1 MTTNQKQW
9 LSKAEPLT
17 WVILTLASLAI
28 ALFFGVQYPMPE
40 QPADPI
46 EPIELVGNEPVELA
60 AHFSNPVDIEGSSSA
75 AAPALTFEGDTDTG
89 LFRSAANT
97 LNISTS
103 GTEQLEIDAA
113 GLTIVPPWTLNNNLT
128 VTGTANIQGS
138 IYDSTGATTVGD
150 QLEVVGQENAQQFW
164 VQGYTTQTANILTA
178 YSSALNTYFAV
189 EGDGLVNV
197 GAASP
202 SVADADNDLAV
213 AGVLEVDTEIEADG
227 PVDVDGSSDAVQLAV
242 TGYTTQTSDLVTFD
256 GGLVDIGGASASV
269 ADGDNDLAVAGD
281 LEVDGELEADGA
293 IDADNKLTLAS
304 WIAFDAQS
312 YATSAGGVLT
322 PTATF
327 VNATSGG
334 SHAIGIADGTDTGQ
348 LLIINHDGGPTV
360 TLDESEYNGNTG
372 GDIAMDATD
381 IVVLVWD
388 GAEWLKIA
396 HGDN

>member
-1 MTTNQKQW
+1 
-9 LSKAEPLT
+9 
-17 WVILTLASLAI
+17 VILTLVSLAI
-28 ALFFGVQYPMPE
+28 ALFFGVQYPLPE
-40 QPADPI
+40 QPPDPI
-46 EPIELVGNEPVELA
+46 EPIELA

-89 LFRSAANT
+89 LFRSAADT
-97 LNISTS
+97 LNITAGGS
-103 GTEQLEIDAA
+103 EMLEIDASEI
-113 GLTIVPPWTLNNNLT
+113 TIVPAVDFDNQIDIDGTGDEVQLS
-128 VTGTANIQGS
+128 VT
-138 IYDSTGATTVGD
+138 
-150 QLEVVGQENAQQFW
+150 
-164 VQGYTTQTANILTA
+164 GYTTQTNDLVQ
-178 YSSALNTYFAV
+178 FD
-189 EGDGLVNV
+189 GGLVDIG
-197 GAASP
+197 GASAG
-202 SVADADNDLAV
+202 VADGDNDLAV

-293 IDADNKLTLAS
+293 IDADSKLNLAS
-304 WIAFDAQS
+304 WIAFDAQDFA
-312 YATSAGGVLT
+312 ATSGGVLT

-334 SHAIGIADGTDTGQ
+334 SYSISIADGTDTGQ
-348 LLIINHDGGPTV
+348 LLIINHNGGPTITV
-360 TLDESEYNGNTG
+360 DESEYNGNTG
-372 GDIAMDATD
+372 GDIAMAATD
-381 IVVLVWD
+381 IAVLVWD

>member
-1 MTTNQKQW
+1 VNTNQKQW
-9 LSKAEPLT
+9 LT
-17 WVILTLASLAI
+17 WVILTLVTLAI

-40 QPADPI
+40 QPEDPI
-46 EPIELVGNEPVELA
+46 EPIELA

-97 LNISTS
+97 LNVSTA

-113 GLTIVPPWTLNNNLT
+113 GLTVVPPWTLNNNLT
-128 VTGTANIQGS
+128 VTGTANLQGS

-164 VQGYTTQTANILTA
+164 VQGYTTQTANLITA
-178 YSSALNTYFAV
+178 YSSALATYFAV

-197 GAASP
+197 GAATP

-227 PVDVDGSSDAVQLAV
+227 PVDVDGSSDAVQLSV

-256 GGLVDIGGASASV
+256 GGLVDIGGASAGV
-269 ADGDNDLAVAGD
+269 ADGDNDLAVAGV

-293 IDADNKLTLAS
+293 IDADSTVSIAS
-304 WIAFDAQS
+304 WISFDAQS

-327 VNATSGG
+327 VDMTSAGA
-334 SHAIGIADGTDTGQ
+334 HTITIADGTDEGQ
-348 LLIINHDGGPTV
+348 LLIIHHTGPGITI
-360 TLDESEYNGNTG
+360 DESEYNGETG
-372 GDIAMDATD
+372 GDISMNATD
-381 IVVLVWD
+381 VAALIWD
-388 GAEWLKIA
+388 GSKWKLIA
-396 HGDN
+396 HSSN